1 MFRNQITK
9 TLTAMTTTN
18 KSKLFKRAWY
28 LTKNQ
33 YGSFAYNLKKVWAEM
48 KEAIKERI
56 AKIEMAETPE
66 YTGCNWT
73 PSPEAMY
80 NYYNSN
86 CYKGD

>member
-1 MFRNQITK
+1 M
-9 TLTAMTTTN
+9 TATN
-18 KSKLFKRAWY
+18 TAIDKSRLFKRAWY
-28 LTKNQ
+28 LTKNK

-56 AKIEMAETPE
+56 SKIEMAITPE

-73 PSPEAMY
+73 PSAKTMAA
-80 NYYNSN
+80 YYNSS